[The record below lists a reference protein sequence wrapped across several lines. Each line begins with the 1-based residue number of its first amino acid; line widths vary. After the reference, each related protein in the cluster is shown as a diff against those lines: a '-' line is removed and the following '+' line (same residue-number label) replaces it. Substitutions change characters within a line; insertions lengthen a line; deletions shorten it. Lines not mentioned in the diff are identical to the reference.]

1 MEHWVGH
8 IRGTGYTT
16 YEALNILHMK
26 HRGGHRILQPRTK
39 KSAQGWAKAKQGIT
53 LASAEAKFRRHLAAS
68 PNIYKIH
75 TEIQILFYY
84 DMHPNIRRPTVVC
97 SSKSACFLCDL
108 FIKIHAKFYVAGTH
122 GVLYCRLP
130 KMQQAGWVGGGAG
143 AGGLSFVKDG
153 GSFSRL
159 NRLLQIQ
166 VIQHQY
172 LRYCS
177 PEDCS

>member
-1 MEHWVGH
+1 
-8 IRGTGYTT
+8 
-16 YEALNILHMK
+16 MK

-130 KMQQAGWVGGGAG
+130 KMQQAG

-172 LRYCS
+172 LRYRERE
-177 PEDCS
+177 PELLQLEIDNSR

>member
-1 MEHWVGH
+1 
-8 IRGTGYTT
+8 
-16 YEALNILHMK
+16 
-26 HRGGHRILQPRTK
+26 
-39 KSAQGWAKAKQGIT
+39 
-53 LASAEAKFRRHLAAS
+53 LAAS

-130 KMQQAGWVGGGAG
+130 KMQQAGWVGGREPGVSPLLKMEARLAG
-143 AGGLSFVKDG
+143 LTVYFKY
-153 GSFSRL
+153 R
-159 NRLLQIQ
+159 
-166 VIQHQY
+166 
-172 LRYCS
+172 
-177 PEDCS
+177 